1 MADSQSG
8 RINKNSAATEK
19 KDEVCPEEEINLIEY
34 FRVLWKHKCFIFL
47 ATVLPTLIV
56 GVVLFLWPRD
66 YTISYLYNMGLDEK
80 AFKVL
85 EDKFY
90 STENI
95 EKLAGNLQKKGFD
108 KYTKKLMEAKT
119 IEGLKA
125 LVSFEVSPSYFE
137 SIKSTEAKNVEELQK
152 IQQAKG
158 TLLIMRVG
166 ANSEENIREIASIFR
181 NNFEE
186 IIPLYAERE
195 DLNRNII
202 TFKEKM
208 ASIEETKYTLNL
220 QLERKKITL
229 EKLKKLGSEG
239 LDKLPGDNIVLQFN
253 NVGDSS
259 AYLPLPYQMQ
269 AAETHIINLEE
280 QIRAD
285 KELYDYYISLLKLDE
300 KLFSYVNKTMPSD
313 YRLGQFCSFLTE
325 TLAGYK
331 DNAQIADYLNAYIK
345 RIENKIATTAPLVE
359 KPNVYS
365 IAKGIVKKSG
375 MVLAVSLMISVFA
388 AFLWEGFR
396 KNGNPISRQN

>member
-1 MADSQSG
+1 MADSQG
-8 RINKNSAATEK
+8 CRINENSTATEK
-19 KDEVCPEEEINLIEY
+19 KDEAYLEDEINLIDY
-34 FRVLWKHKCFIFL
+34 FMVLWKHKTFIFL
-47 ATVLPTLIV
+47 ATVLPALIV
-56 GVVLFLWPRD
+56 GITLFLGPRD
-66 YTISYLYNMGLDEK
+66 YTITFTYNMGLDEK

-95 EKLAGNLQKKGFD
+95 EKLAGNLQKKRFEE
-108 KYTKKLMEAKT
+108 YTKELMEAKT
-119 IEGLKA
+119 IEDLKA

-137 SIKSTEAKNVEELQK
+137 AAKSTEAKNVEELQK
-152 IQQAKG
+152 IQEARG
-158 TLLIMRVG
+158 TLLVMRVG
-166 ANSEENIREIASIFR
+166 SNSEENIREIASIFR

-202 TFKEKM
+202 IFKEKM
-208 ASIEETKYTLNL
+208 AAIEETRYTLNL
-220 QLERKKITL
+220 QLERKKTTL
-229 EKLKKLGSEG
+229 ENLKKLGSEG

-269 AAETHIINLEE
+269 AAETQIINLEE
-280 QIRAD
+280 QIRAN
-285 KELYDYYISLLKLDE
+285 KELYAYYLSLLKLDE
-300 KLFSYVNKTMPSD
+300 KLFSYADKTMPSD
-313 YRLGQFCSFLTE
+313 YTIGQFCLFLTE

-331 DNAQIADYLNAYIK
+331 DNEQIADYLNAYIK
-345 RIENKIATTAPLVE
+345 RIENKIASALPLVE

-375 MVLAVSLMISVFA
+375 MVLAVSLMISIFA